1 MADDQNFEPPGQ
13 VEGGLPEHTVFT
25 ADLPDATPIAAAVE
39 RVAEKWLGVR
49 GVEAV
54 THVQGPGG
62 ADVVQV
68 MVRDQAALDRLAS
81 RLPSDVD
88 GFPVTV
94 EISGTFRAQ

>member
-1 MADDQNFEPPGQ
+1 M
-13 VEGGLPEHTVFT
+13 
-25 ADLPDATPIAAAVE
+25 
-39 RVAEKWLGVR
+39 R